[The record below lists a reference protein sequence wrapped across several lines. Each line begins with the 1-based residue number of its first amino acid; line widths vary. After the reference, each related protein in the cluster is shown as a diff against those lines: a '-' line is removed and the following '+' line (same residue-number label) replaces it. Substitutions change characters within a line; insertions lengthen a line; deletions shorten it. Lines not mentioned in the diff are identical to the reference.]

1 VLESAIASES
11 LTAGGRPAED
21 RWQLRVRGGAVVR
34 DTTPEGAG
42 ALGDGVPREGS
53 RRGVRRVL
61 PGPWL
66 LVGFV
71 VVLVANG
78 VLLRAYYDRY
88 WYPPDEGIY
97 AHIAERVLGGEV
109 LNRDIQDLHPGY
121 IHLVNAAAFRVFGV
135 DLVSL
140 RYPIVALSLLQAC
153 LVYLLLMR
161 KDLLLAVAASLALTG
176 LGFVQFLNPTTHW
189 YCLFAA
195 VTLIGWMTW
204 TPQGSAARLIGAGAI
219 VGVATLFRQLTG
231 VWLAMA
237 VLTLCLHEAPT
248 GAASARPILGRALV
262 VVMAAATLAYLSVTH
277 GATVGGMLLFASG
290 PLGILFVVF
299 TGVRASDREVAR
311 LLWRFGL
318 GVLAGM
324 LPLLTY
330 HAVHGSVGVW
340 LDDTL
345 VAAVGL
351 TQLEFFHGGWFSLLS
366 VAGLHQALSSV
377 DAVRIVNGLFWAVL
391 PLIPAA
397 NALLIWRAHRD
408 GAPPCEL
415 VLPVI
420 AAFYALVSL
429 HLEGPVYLSYT
440 IGLSLVA
447 VLWGVSRAA
456 APVRRVVAG
465 AAVAVIAVAVTFH
478 AAQSYVRTPRQTLA
492 GERTLTPR
500 TPLCVAP
507 SRASL
512 RIERTDCQPYMA
524 LTARI
529 KAETSPDQTM
539 LAVPNDPELYF
550 LSQRRNPFGFYNT
563 AFGVRSEADLHAVLA
578 VLTAHPP
585 RVVTYRPGDKY
596 NTAASRQIMQHVR
609 ASYDRFDAVDGV
621 ELYRPRVMDGTAS
634 AGPSEIHHR
643 E

>member
-1 VLESAIASES
+1 M
-11 LTAGGRPAED
+11 
-21 RWQLRVRGGAVVR
+21 R
-34 DTTPEGAG
+34 DATPVGAG
-42 ALGDGVPREGS
+42 VLRNGVLREGS
-53 RRGVRRVL
+53 RHGLRSR
-61 PGPWL
+61 L
-66 LVGFV
+66 LEPSLLACFL

-78 VLLRAYYDRY
+78 LLLRAYYDRY

-121 IHLVNAAAFRVFGV
+121 IHLINAAAFRVFGV

-140 RYPIVALSLLQAC
+140 RYPIAALSLLQAC
-153 LVYLLLMR
+153 LVYCLLMR
-161 KDLLLAVAASLALTG
+161 RDLLLAVAASLALTG

-195 VTLIGWMTW
+195 VTLIGWLTW

-237 VLTLCLHEAPT
+237 VLTLCLHEASS
-248 GAASARPILGRALV
+248 GAVSARPILGRALV

-277 GATVGGMLLFASG
+277 GATLGGMLLFASG

-299 TGVRASDREVAR
+299 TRTRTSDREVAR
-311 LLWRFGL
+311 IVWRFGI

-324 LPLLTY
+324 LPLLAY
-330 HAVHGSVGVW
+330 HAVHGSLGVW

-351 TQLEFFHGGWFSLLS
+351 TQLEFFQGGWFSVLS
-366 VAGLHQALSSV
+366 VAGLYQALSSV
-377 DAVRIVNGLFWAVL
+377 DAVKVVNGLFWAVL

-397 NALLIWRAHRD
+397 NAWLLWRAHRN
-408 GAPPCEL
+408 GAPANEL

-456 APVRRVVAG
+456 APVRRVF
-465 AAVAVIAVAVTFH
+465 AAAAFAIIAVAVTFH

-492 GERTLTPR
+492 GDRTLTAQ
-500 TPLCVAP
+500 TPLCVSP

-512 RIERTDCQPYMA
+512 RIERADCQPYLA
-524 LTARI
+524 LAARI
-529 KAETSPDQTM
+529 RAEATPDQTV

-563 AFGVRSEADLHAVLA
+563 AFGVRSETDLRDVLA
-578 VLTAHPP
+578 LLAAHPP
-585 RVVTYRPGDKY
+585 RIVTYRPGDKY
-596 NTAASRQIMQHVR
+596 NTAASRQIMQRVR
-609 ASYDRFDAVDGV
+609 ASYDRFDEVDGV
-621 ELYRPRVMDGTAS
+621 ELYRPRFIDGTAS
-634 AGPSEIHHR
+634 ARSK
-643 E
+643 